1 MGVFISVK
9 KCQIYLKKPTICVK
23 IKKFMKKSFTIRE
36 MPRVERPR
44 EKLISK
50 GPQNLKDEEL
60 LAILLRTGREGKS
73 AIDTARQ
80 ILNKYSKK
88 RFLKLNYDDLV
99 KIKGIGQAKACT
111 ILAAQELV
119 KRALKV
125 GEETLPKIESIKDV
139 IAQFSYLREKSR
151 EHLAALYLN
160 ARNEVI
166 FKKHI
171 FVGTLDANICH
182 PREIF
187 EHAITHHASSI
198 ILVHNHPSGEPEPSK
213 ADLEIT
219 KRILEAGKIMGI
231 DVLDHII
238 ITKTK
243 IFSLKKEKLI

>member
-1 MGVFISVK
+1 
-9 KCQIYLKKPTICVK
+9 
-23 IKKFMKKSFTIRE
+23 MKKSYTIRE
-36 MPRVERPR
+36 MPKVERPR
-44 EKLISK
+44 EKLIQK
-50 GPQNLKDEEL
+50 GAQNLKDEEL
-60 LAILLRTGREGKS
+60 LAILLRTGSEGKS
-73 AIDTARQ
+73 AIDVAKQ

-88 RFLKLNYDDLV
+88 RLLKLGYDDLV
-99 KIKGIGQAKACT
+99 KIRGIGPAKVCT

-119 KRALKV
+119 KRALKI

-166 FKKHI
+166 FKKHL
-171 FVGTLDANICH
+171 FVGTLDANIAH

-187 EHAITHHASSI
+187 SHALTQNAASI
-198 ILVHNHPSGEPEPSK
+198 ILVHNHPSGDPEPSK

-243 IFSLKKEKLI
+243 VFSFKEKKLI